1 MHYIGS
7 QFLSMK
13 VMFKN
18 SVFLFILFV
27 GVQISCSSSVKKEPV
42 VEAKQEVKTESKKEG
57 ISQNKKLPNMNLTRF
72 DGSTFN
78 AQSLLGSKVIFILFQ
93 PDCEHCQNE
102 ATQIAARLEKFSKY
116 TLYFVS
122 SAPLKDIEKF
132 SISYKLSGW
141 PNINFAK
148 TEVQSIIDSYGPIP
162 APSIFIYSEN
172 GELLNSFEGEMEID
186 VVLKYL

>member
-18 SVFLFILFV
+18 GVFLFILFI
-27 GVQISCSSSVKKEPV
+27 GIQISCSSSVKKEPLT
-42 VEAKQEVKTESKKEG
+42 EPKQEEKKEVEVTKG
-57 ISQNKKLPNMNLTRF
+57 QTKTLPNMKLTRL

-78 AQSLLGSKVIFILFQ
+78 AQSLVGSKVIFILFQ

-116 TLYFVS
+116 TLYFIS
-122 SAPLKDIEKF
+122 SAALKDIQKF
-132 SISYKLSGW
+132 SVDYKLSGW

-162 APSIFIYSEN
+162 APSIFIYSEK

-186 VVLKYL
+186 VVIKYL